1 MGEAS
6 LSGRGDSR
14 GELGVRTSLFWP
26 WACGGG
32 GGSCNGGGGEYS
44 EACGD
49 GEVSIAEVSIA
60 GGVITGLDRM
70 AEPGSA
76 GDIESPWEDGEVFGE
91 SRLFTEESLPR
102 EKSEEIR
109 RACLLVMVD
118 FGGQAM
124 SHRLGACLVKSRIW
138 RERGIT
144 ERLLA
149 WLYNWGFRWQF
160 FSAILRRQWR
170 VKAQQVEG

>member
-26 WACGGG
+26 WACVGG

-60 GGVITGLDRM
+60 GGVIIGLDRM
-70 AEPGSA
+70 AEPGS
-76 GDIESPWEDGEVFGE
+76 GDIEGPWEDGEVFGE

-102 EKSEEIR
+102 EKIEEIR

-118 FGGQAM
+118 FWLSSNENQA
-124 SHRLGACLVKSRIW
+124 RACLFKSRIW

-144 ERLLA
+144 DRLLA
-149 WLYNWGFRWQF
+149 WLYNLGFGWQF
-160 FSAILRRQWR
+160 FSAILRRQCR